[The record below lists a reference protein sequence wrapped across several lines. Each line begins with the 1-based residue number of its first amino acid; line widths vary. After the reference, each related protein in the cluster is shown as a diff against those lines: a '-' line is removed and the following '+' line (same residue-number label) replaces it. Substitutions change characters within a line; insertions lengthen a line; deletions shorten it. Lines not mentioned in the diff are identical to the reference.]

1 MSLLH
6 VSLHWDCLQWWHAL
20 FSQWQRCCPMCS
32 GSCAHVTDTI
42 ALQKTF
48 RQFYDTTDFLCAH
61 FSVFW
66 IVWAGNQRS
75 LPWLQIC
82 RRQPAVCNCWH
93 GVQLPPP
100 PKKKIKKTKT
110 NKQYMEFKIQFATWF
125 CGTVWRWSFLH
136 SSYPED
142 PNEAR
147 WLLKQA
153 PTDHRSRTKSHLI
166 RSTKRY

>member
-1 MSLLH
+1 MSLCIEIASNDDMPCFPNDRDAAPCVQVPVHMLPTPLH
-6 VSLHWDCLQWWHAL
+6 CRKLSGSSMTPQIFCVHIFL
-20 FSQWQRCCPMCS
+20 CS
-32 GSCAHVTDTI
+32 GLSGQATNGRCPDCKFVEDSLRFVIADMVCSC
-42 ALQKTF
+42 
-48 RQFYDTTDFLCAH
+48 
-61 FSVFW
+61 
-66 IVWAGNQRS
+66 
-75 LPWLQIC
+75 
-82 RRQPAVCNCWH
+82 
-93 GVQLPPP
+93 LPPQ
-100 PKKKIKKTKT
+100 KKKIKKTKT